1 MKKSAIGV
9 LLSVI
14 MAATGLVHG
23 QAGAVDGFSPQV
35 QERER
40 LLLQGLTPDQLQ
52 LVAQNAALF
61 EGMPDPGVDPQG
73 ALLGLLGAPGIRGM
87 NRDEAAFAVMAVA
100 GRHLDEDLRELA
112 NGIVALS
119 EARQVLLRR
128 AGELGAGSGGSGKT
142 VAAPTGEDKGRQGVA
157 ADGDAASGSAGPAS
171 ALNAGHD
178 LAVGSLR
185 TAFFKL
191 EYWRASPWAAAK
203 DLRAMSQQEC
213 LAEAALLK
221 ARLSELDGCL
231 LRMREQVVR
240 GQLKRR
246 QFGQALEGM
255 AQGRPGKNEKR

>member
-1 MKKSAIGV
+1 
-9 LLSVI
+9 
-14 MAATGLVHG
+14 MAATGFVHG

-40 LLLQGLTPDQLQ
+40 QLLQGLTPDQLQ

-61 EGMPDPGVDPQG
+61 EGMPDPGIDPQG

-100 GRHLDEDLRELA
+100 GRHMDEDLRELA
-112 NGIVALS
+112 NGIIALS
-119 EARQVLLRR
+119 EARQALLKR
-128 AGELGAGSGGSGKT
+128 AGELGAVSGGSGKT
-142 VAAPTGEDKGRQGVA
+142 VAAPTGEEKGRQGVA
-157 ADGDAASGSAGPAS
+157 ADGDAALGSAGPA
-171 ALNAGHD
+171 LPLTAGQAP
-178 LAVGSLR
+178 AVGSLR

-191 EYWRASPWAAAK
+191 EYWHAAPLTAGR

-221 ARLSELDGCL
+221 ARLTEFDGCL
-231 LRMREQVVR
+231 MRMREQIVR

-246 QFGQALEGM
+246 QFVKALEGM
-255 AQGRPGKNEKR
+255 AQGQLGKDEKR

>member
-1 MKKSAIGV
+1 MKTSAIGV

-14 MAATGLVHG
+14 MAATGLVYA

-61 EGMPDPGVDPQG
+61 EGLPDPGVDPQG

-100 GRHLDEDLRELA
+100 GRHMDEDLRELA

-119 EARQVLLRR
+119 EARQALLRR
-128 AGELGAGSGGSGKT
+128 ANELGAGSDGSGT
-142 VAAPTGEDKGRQGVA
+142 SVAAPTGEAKGGQGVA
-157 ADGDAASGSAGPAS
+157 ADGDAASGSAAAAS
-171 ALNAGHD
+171 TLSAGHAP
-178 LAVGSLR
+178 AVGSLR

-191 EYWRASPWAAAK
+191 EYWRAAPWAAGK
-203 DLRAMSQQEC
+203 DPRAMSPQEC
-213 LAEAALLK
+213 LDRGRAPQGK
-221 ARLSELDGCL
+221 AVGTRRLPCCACASRSCAGS
-231 LRMREQVVR
+231 
-240 GQLKRR
+240 
-246 QFGQALEGM
+246 
-255 AQGRPGKNEKR
+255 